1 MVLAITKAQPSLDF
15 IAPQF
20 NPLLQTGMKL
30 LLPWVTPHWA
40 HLTHIEVAHAERL
53 AQLYSQFQQR
63 QARFLIAFRHPS
75 VNDPFCLAHLL
86 YQSVPQAARQ
96 HQIPLKA
103 PIHAHFIY
111 DRGIPLWAGEWM
123 GWLYAQL
130 GGIPIQRGKVDRL
143 GLKTARDFFANGQ
156 FPLLAAPEG
165 ATNGHGEIISP
176 LEPGIAQM
184 GFWCAEDLAKA
195 ERSEQVLIVP
205 VGLQYR
211 YVTPPWSALAQLLTE
226 LEAAVGI
233 PTVSSPATETGV
245 PPDLFLKVPESER
258 PLYQRLYRLG
268 EHLLTAMEQFY
279 QRFYHQSLDATAQP
293 AEDDPSISP
302 ANSQLSVRLQTLLD
316 TALQVSEQYFGLPP
330 KGSFIDRCRRLEQAG
345 WDWIY
350 REDCSDPQQLSAIE
364 RGLADVVAAEASLRM
379 WHMRMVESFV
389 AVTGKYVSEK
399 PTAERFAET
408 TLLLWDLIT
417 RIQGQQPHFKRPV
430 LGKQWAQVTVGEP
443 LSVSDR
449 WPHYHANR
457 RNAKQA
463 VADLT
468 QDIQTAFSSMIS
480 Q

>member
-1 MVLAITKAQPSLDF
+1 MVPAITRAQPSLDF
-15 IAPQF
+15 IPPQY
-20 NPLLQTGMKL
+20 NPWLQAGMKW
-30 LLPWVTPHWA
+30 LLPWITPHWA
-40 HLTHIEVAHAERL
+40 HLTRIEVAHAERL
-53 AQLYSQFQQR
+53 AQLYAQFQQQ

-111 DRGIPLWAGEWM
+111 DRGIPLWAGQWM

-130 GGIPIQRGKVDRL
+130 GGIPIQRGKVDRI
-143 GLKTARDFFANGQ
+143 GLKTARDVFANGQ

-195 ERSEQVLIVP
+195 NRSEQVWILP

-211 YVTPPWSALAQLLTE
+211 YVTPPWSALAKLLME
-226 LEAAVGI
+226 LETAVGI
-233 PTVSSPATETGV
+233 TPLSRPDPETDQ
-245 PPDLFLKVPESER
+245 PSELFMKVPESER

-268 EHLLTAMEQFY
+268 EQLLTAMEQFY
-279 QRFYHQSLDATAQP
+279 QRFYHQSLESDGMP
-293 AEDDPSISP
+293 VPEPSASS
-302 ANSQLSVRLQTLLD
+302 ADSRLAARLHNLMN
-316 TALQVSEQYFGLPP
+316 TALQVSEQYFGLSP

-350 REDCSDPQQLSAIE
+350 REDVNPSQPLPAIE
-364 RGLADVVAAEASLRM
+364 RGFADVVATEASLRM

-389 AVTGKYVSEK
+389 AVTGNYVSEK

-417 RIQGQQPHFKRPV
+417 RIQGKQPHLQRPV

-449 WPHYHANR
+449 WPSYQTNR
-457 RNAKQA
+457 RQAKQA

-468 QDIQTAFSSMIS
+468 QDIHTALANMIVS
-480 Q
+480 